1 MGELELS
8 LRLSLIE
15 TGLAM
20 NSLGLNQGT
29 SGNLSVRSKDGLL
42 ITPSGR
48 PYDRCRPDDIV
59 RMQLDGTAYGKRTPS
74 SEWCLHQDIYKH
86 RAEAGAVLHAH
97 PPWCTTLACLDQE
110 IPAFHYMIAVAG
122 GDSIRCAQ
130 YALFGTAQLS
140 ESVNSAL
147 ENRTA
152 CLMSHHGMVCFADTL
167 ENVLPLA
174 VEVENLARV
183 YCQVLQLGKPS
194 LLDQRKMDEVLV
206 QFAGYRSSSLKSF
219 TKNSCT

>member
-29 SGNLSVRSKDGLL
+29 SGNVSVRNKDGLL

-48 PYDRCRPDDIV
+48 PYDRCRSDDIV
-59 RMQLDGTAYGKRTPS
+59 RMQLDGTFSGKPNPS
-74 SEWCLHQDIYKH
+74 SEWRLHRDLYKN
-86 RAEAGAVLHAH
+86 RNEAGAVLHAH
-97 PPWCTTLACLDQE
+97 PPWCTTLACLDHE

-140 ESVNSAL
+140 AAVDIAL
-147 ENRTA
+147 ENRAA

-167 ENVLPLA
+167 ENVLALA

-206 QFAGYRSSSLKSF
+206 QFAGYRSPP
-219 TKNSCT
+219 